1 MKILWI
7 DPLNTNPQ
15 FLNLMAILLQEAGH
29 QVVVRANARQ
39 AFAPPADIEWQPFS
53 RLTVV
58 PTRLKDDLAA
68 SARLCASYPFDW
80 LAAAGHAQQAGER
93 SVLVTSN
100 LMFSRLDAW
109 GLDLLRRRGIA
120 PVLLVHKPYQSMG
133 ADEHHRQAGRY
144 RTFYR
149 RAAAILTMNEY
160 TQGMMRQLYD
170 IPTERLYHFNHPHFQ
185 ALLDRYEV
193 EANLARRLR
202 AWAGRAPVIAFL
214 SNMRPEQGLDDLLSA
229 LPALRDSL
237 PDWRLLLVSPTTEAD
252 RPTHIEGQLAALG
265 LTERCWF
272 HWQRYSYDQL
282 KAFLGASSL
291 VVTPYKWA
299 TQSGVAAMAAAAAL
313 PIVTTNVGGLA
324 EMVQPGVNGELVPP
338 DDPGGLASA
347 IARIASDLDRYRPG
361 VESWRQNGC
370 HAQQATDAIVEAMD
384 AA

>member
-1 MKILWI
+1 M
-7 DPLNTNPQ
+7 
-15 FLNLMAILLQEAGH
+15 
-29 QVVVRANARQ
+29 
-39 AFAPPADIEWQPFS
+39 
-53 RLTVV
+53 
-58 PTRLKDDLAA
+58 
-68 SARLCASYPFDW
+68 
-80 LAAAGHAQQAGER
+80 
-93 SVLVTSN
+93 
-100 LMFSRLDAW
+100 
-109 GLDLLRRRGIA
+109 
-120 PVLLVHKPYQSMG
+120 
-133 ADEHHRQAGRY
+133 
-144 RTFYR
+144 
-149 RAAAILTMNEY
+149 
-160 TQGMMRQLYD
+160 
-170 IPTERLYHFNHPHFQ
+170 
-185 ALLDRYEV
+185 
-193 EANLARRLR
+193 
-202 AWAGRAPVIAFL
+202 
-214 SNMRPEQGLDDLLSA
+214 
-229 LPALRDSL
+229 
-237 PDWRLLLVSPTTEAD
+237 
-252 RPTHIEGQLAALG
+252 G